1 MRGILRLLPLVFAA
15 CASPASAAVAV
26 QAVEGKVDV
35 TATAAPLAEVLDHL
49 ARQTGMKIV
58 YEGPAPR
65 QLVTLSLSDRSPAD
79 AIAAILEGQGLNY
92 ALVLDLTAT
101 KVDKLLVTG
110 QSPTGTTSRRA
121 PPPPPRRALVRP
133 PILEEE
139 TQEDADLEDDDA
151 GAVPAAP
158 DAPAPPAGLPAIPGQ
173 PQARP
178 TLPPATAP
186 PTAPAGVPLIPNPG
200 YSSSPFNPK
209 PVPLVPVPQP
219 TPTPA
224 PPP

>member
-1 MRGILRLLPLVFAA
+1 MRGTLRLLPLVFAA

-65 QLVTLSLSDRSPAD
+65 QLVTLSLSDRSPAE
-79 AIAAILEGQGLNY
+79 AVAAILEGQGLNY
-92 ALVLDLTAT
+92 ALILDVTAT

-110 QSPTGTTSRRA
+110 QSPTGFTSRRA

-133 PILEEE
+133 PILDEED
-139 TQEDADLEDDDA
+139 QEDADLEDDDA
-151 GAVPAAP
+151 GAIPAAP
-158 DAPAPPAGLPAIPGQ
+158 VPPEGLPAIPGQ
-173 PQARP
+173 PRARP
-178 TLPPATAP
+178 TPPPATAP

-209 PVPLVPVPQP
+209 PVPLVPAPQP
-219 TPTPA
+219 TPTPT